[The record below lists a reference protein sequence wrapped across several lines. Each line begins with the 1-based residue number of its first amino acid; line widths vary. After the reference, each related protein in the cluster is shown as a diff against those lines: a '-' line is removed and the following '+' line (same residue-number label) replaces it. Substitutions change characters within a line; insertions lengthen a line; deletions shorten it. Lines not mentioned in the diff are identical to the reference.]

1 MGIGCNY
8 FQKNNKVEKV
18 KKENIKNEINKV
30 NNAFKEK
37 NSIYKKKVCKNPE
50 IVNFIIS
57 NDSYIFF
64 GYNNSFII
72 FITNE
77 VLNLVYSNKNNSL
90 ISYHIIDNKQIF
102 EIKNAHQS
110 FITNFSHF
118 HESKKER
125 DFIIS
130 VSADNNLKVWN
141 YTNIECILSINKV
154 YEVGYILS
162 TCFLNYR
169 GSTYFITSNN
179 KCCGSLIFNLKGK
192 KINKINDSYDNTV
205 VVNSFCDK
213 KTLKNYIITGNYGYV
228 KSFDF
233 ENNKLYFK
241 YFEYFNNDN
250 NYYYYSVIIY
260 DKGKETHLIAS
271 NANGVIDIW
280 DFHKM
285 TLLKVIKIIDNCE
298 LYSICLRDEDNLF
311 IGCGNGKIILSNITS
326 SKNLI
331 IASHKRSVV
340 SLKTISHPKFGECLV
355 SFSYDE
361 EIRIWFLKSLNLNH
375 LQLTKKEK

>member
-1 MGIGCNY
+1 MGIGCY
-8 FQKNNKVEKV
+8 YSQKYNKIEKV
-18 KKENIKNEINKV
+18 KKENIKNEINKD
-30 NNAFKEK
+30 NNTFKK
-37 NSIYKKKVCKNPE
+37 YNSISKKKVSKKHE
-50 IVNFIIS
+50 IANFIIA

-72 FITNE
+72 FRSNE
-77 VLNLVYSNKNNSL
+77 VLSLVYSNKNNSI

-102 EIKNAHQS
+102 EIRNAHQS

-118 HESKKER
+118 YESKRER
-125 DFIIS
+125 DLIIS

-141 YTNIECILSINKV
+141 YNDIECILSINKV

-169 GSTYFITSNN
+169 DNTYFIISNN
-179 KCCGSLIFNLKGK
+179 KCCGSLIFNLKDK
-192 KINKINDSYDNTV
+192 KTNEIKDSFDNTV
-205 VVNSFCDK
+205 VVNCFYDK
-213 KTLKNYIITGNYGYV
+213 KTLKNYVITGNYGYV

-241 YFEYFNNDN
+241 YSEYFNNDN
-250 NYYYYSVIIY
+250 NYYYYSILIY

-285 TLLKVIKIIDNCE
+285 TLLKVINIIDNCE
-298 LYSICLRDEDNLF
+298 LYCICLRDKDSLF
-311 IGCGNGKIILSNITS
+311 IGCGNGKIILSNITNNKS
-326 SKNLI
+326 LN
-331 IASHKRSVV
+331 IASHTRSVV
-340 SLKTISHPKFGECLV
+340 SLKTINHPKFGECLI

-361 EIRIWFLKSLNLNH
+361 EIKIWFLKSLNY
-375 LQLTKKEK
+375 K